1 MSFQQL
7 HFSRGSAAVNEAPQ
21 ERNTNQRGPHAEEP
35 VYDYIG
41 SPQNK
46 YVESSEKAGYK
57 N

>member
-1 MSFQQL
+1 M
-7 HFSRGSAAVNEAPQ
+7 NEAPQ